1 MIFTAE
7 EKLRAV
13 RREIMWRKKVYPNRV
28 TTGRMRKAEADWEIA
43 IMEAIEQDYNAEAKK
58 ERLL

>member
-1 MIFTAE
+1 MIFTAY

-13 RREIMWRKKVYPNRV
+13 RREIGWRKKVYPNRV
-28 TTGRMRKAEADWEIA
+28 MTGRMKKSEADWEIA
-43 IMEAIEQDYNAEAKK
+43 IMEAIERDYDVEAKK